1 MEHHRLDPYPVPK
14 DKMPLYIN
22 EPWLIDKTLLE
33 STQHREPEEQPDNVR
48 IYIPMDLNKKAI
60 LRRLDRVIAQ
70 YGEATEENEMEI
82 GIDVGMLLSQVE
94 IYDQV
99 WFIRHMPKEGKHSQE
114 GMALVREIIIRLEE
128 MPDGCAE
135 CFPFEIIDEL
145 KQKYLSE

>member
-1 MEHHRLDPYPVPK
+1 
-14 DKMPLYIN
+14 
-22 EPWLIDKTLLE
+22 
-33 STQHREPEEQPDNVR
+33 
-48 IYIPMDLNKKAI
+48 
-60 LRRLDRVIAQ
+60 
-70 YGEATEENEMEI
+70 MEI